1 MQVVDSGRSGLACS
15 RRLKGVGVSE
25 RHSLGREHAWSH
37 DATLREGTE
46 SVMDARIVHSGIG
59 SMRPQISPL
68 KRYLRPALGE
78 LHLRRIDLADRVEVV
93 NRGEHFGESTLR
105 EMAYAEAAG
114 KPITFV
120 GVTRATQ

>member
-1 MQVVDSGRSGLACS
+1 MPTRP
-15 RRLKGVGVSE
+15 E
-25 RHSLGREHAWSH
+25 
-37 DATLREGTE
+37 
-46 SVMDARIVHSGIG
+46 IVCICG
-59 SMRPQISPL
+59 SMRYIDDMRVISQSLTLAGFIVLMPTEIDAPITDEQ
-68 KRYLRPALGE
+68 KAALGE

-120 GVTRATQ
+120 GVAWGSQ